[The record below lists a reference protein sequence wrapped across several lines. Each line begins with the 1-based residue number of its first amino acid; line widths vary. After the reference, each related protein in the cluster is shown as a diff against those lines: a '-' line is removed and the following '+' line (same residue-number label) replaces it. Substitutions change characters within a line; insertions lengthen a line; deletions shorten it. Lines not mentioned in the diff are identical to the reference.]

1 MRVFLFF
8 LLFAITSNYA
18 WAQAISYR
26 YIEPKRG
33 HSEDFRK
40 GLEAKT
46 KKYNSKDTDPKIYTF
61 AVRASQRGNMQSY
74 VRMSYGETLGDLPMG
89 GGNQPGMMEYWMDN
103 VDKYIESTSSNE
115 IFRLR
120 KSATHNDAVGTDKP
134 FRWVI
139 HYNIKHGHQDKFWK
153 VRDNLPKAIEKAGVD
168 FDINCFNSWA
178 GGQRQH
184 ARIVIFGENLASW
197 DSGSGNWSKIR
208 EAYNEIY
215 GEDSW
220 EIDWELSNSSL
231 LDYGNSTELLEFM
244 PRLSSPVSSK

>member
-1 MRVFLFF
+1 MKNLFF
-8 LLFAITSNYA
+8 VLIFLVGSNLSYG
-18 WAQAISYR
+18 QAISYR
-26 YIEPKRG
+26 YMQPKKG
-33 HSEDFRK
+33 HGQDLMK
-40 GLEAKT
+40 GLEMKT
-46 KKYNSKDTDPKIYTF
+46 KKYNSKESDPRIYTF
-61 AVRASQRGNMQSY
+61 AVRASQRGNMQGLL
-74 VRMSYGETLGDLPMG
+74 RMSYGENLGDLPMG

-103 VDKYIESTSSNE
+103 VDKYIESTSPSE

-153 VRDNLPKAIEKAGVD
+153 VRDNLPKAIEKSGVD

-184 ARIVIFGENLASW
+184 ARIVIFGENLGSW
-197 DSGSGNWSKIR
+197 DNGSDNWSKIR
-208 EAYNEIY
+208 DAYEEIY

-231 LDYGNSTELLEFM
+231 LDYGNNTELLEFL
-244 PRLSSPVSSK
+244 PDLSSPLN